1 MTYYKITDFKI
12 NANKTGQKD
21 HFLFTTLT
29 QETNPKLGYFLIGF
43 TSELNQNLSEKI
55 AALLYDAANYYF
67 TYENGLLSPEK
78 SFEETIKLFN
88 QKFYQH
94 IAEHHSYSKKINI
107 TIAILVDGNLHFV
120 NYGNNAIWLTT
131 STHKIINLIK
141 SLGADTTLAGEKI
154 FNQIF
159 SGNITKYKR
168 LALTNN
174 NISAAIGANELQK
187 ILTRLPIGSIEHQ
200 LQIKLAERSPKNNQ
214 AIIGTIIDFSPT
226 AHTATTPA
234 KVPPE
239 QSLHNLFKLTNQT
252 KKFLQPKIMPDFNKL
267 IQIWHAIK
275 PKQPKKSL
283 SFKRIQKRFPPFSF
297 AKLKINKNKIKD
309 ISKLPQKIKMPS
321 TKKSLRLP
329 APKNLLTEI
338 RFHTKRW
345 STAFKSLPRS
355 SKILL
360 VLALLLLIT
369 FSLSIRFI
377 NTKKT
382 TSISTTYLEDIT
394 QQIKDLH
401 DKTEAAIIY
410 GNNKDARKYLDQSL
424 NLIQQIP
431 DNNKKRKELKD
442 SLMAKYDNLY
452 QRLNKISKIPSPFLF
467 LDLQTFNQQINSQ
480 QITNLNNSLLVLSKS
495 SLLQININDQSI
507 EDKTKDISSN
517 PDFNFIAVS
526 GNDVAIVN
534 QNNNLLLY
542 NPNEKELLTSQT
554 ISTANQNI
562 AAIASYNRR
571 LYLLDKGNGQ
581 IWRLNRQGNNFS
593 PPRAWLKEE
602 VSNNEG
608 WRDFNID
615 GTIYILNNGNIE
627 QYSQGRRTEFAIE
640 EITPNLTNA
649 TKIKTLPDIPYIYIL
664 DPTNQRLVIFDKD
677 GKLVKQYTSN
687 SFTDLK
693 DFAINYKAEDNKTN
707 VYLLNGNKI
716 YLIAID
722 E

>member
-1 MTYYKITDFKI
+1 
-12 NANKTGQKD
+12 
-21 HFLFTTLT
+21 
-29 QETNPKLGYFLIGF
+29 
-43 TSELNQNLSEKI
+43 
-55 AALLYDAANYYF
+55 
-67 TYENGLLSPEK
+67 
-78 SFEETIKLFN
+78 
-88 QKFYQH
+88 
-94 IAEHHSYSKKINI
+94 
-107 TIAILVDGNLHFV
+107 
-120 NYGNNAIWLTT
+120 
-131 STHKIINLIK
+131 
-141 SLGADTTLAGEKI
+141 
-154 FNQIF
+154 
-159 SGNITKYKR
+159 
-168 LALTNN
+168 
-174 NISAAIGANELQK
+174 
-187 ILTRLPIGSIEHQ
+187 
-200 LQIKLAERSPKNNQ
+200 
-214 AIIGTIIDFSPT
+214 
-226 AHTATTPA
+226 
-234 KVPPE
+234 
-239 QSLHNLFKLTNQT
+239 
-252 KKFLQPKIMPDFNKL
+252 
-267 IQIWHAIK
+267 
-275 PKQPKKSL
+275 
-283 SFKRIQKRFPPFSF
+283 
-297 AKLKINKNKIKD
+297 
-309 ISKLPQKIKMPS
+309 
-321 TKKSLRLP
+321 
-329 APKNLLTEI
+329 
-338 RFHTKRW
+338 
-345 STAFKSLPRS
+345 
-355 SKILL
+355 
-360 VLALLLLIT
+360 
-369 FSLSIRFI
+369 
-377 NTKKT
+377 
-382 TSISTTYLEDIT
+382 
-394 QQIKDLH
+394 
-401 DKTEAAIIY
+401 
-410 GNNKDARKYLDQSL
+410 
-424 NLIQQIP
+424 
-431 DNNKKRKELKD
+431 
-442 SLMAKYDNLY
+442 MAKYDNLY

-677 GKLVKQYTSN
+677 GKLTKQYTSN
-687 SFTDLK
+687 AFTDLK
-693 DFAINYKAEDNKTN
+693 DFAINYKVKDNKTN

-716 YLIAID
+716 YLVAID